1 MALGAYTIIIMALT
15 AYQKQYKRRATKAL
29 ALFTKAGKQVR
40 VLVGQ
45 LVAAEQG
52 NAAAAAR
59 IGRLNTLYGT
69 ALPGATALLEDFGT
83 SETLANLAANT
94 EADALLYADVAD
106 GNGGAVLATE
116 TVFGE

>member
-1 MALGAYTIIIMALT
+1 MALS

-29 ALFTKAGKQVR
+29 ALYTKARKQVR
-40 VLVGQ
+40 ALVGQ

-59 IGRLNTLYGT
+59 TNRLNALYGT
-69 ALPGATALLEDFGT
+69 ALPAATDLVADFGT
-83 SETLANLAANT
+83 SETLANLAGNQ

-106 GNGGAVLATE
+106 GNGGAALPTE
-116 TVFGE
+116 AAFGE